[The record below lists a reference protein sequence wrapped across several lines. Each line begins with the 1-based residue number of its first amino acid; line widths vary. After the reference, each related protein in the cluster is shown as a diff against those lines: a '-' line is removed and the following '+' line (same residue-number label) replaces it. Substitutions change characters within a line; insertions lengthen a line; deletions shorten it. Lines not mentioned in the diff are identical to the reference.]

1 MSKTKLTPSQ
11 LASIRRAE
19 LKKAKRCQRCRKKDA
34 RTKAGKCV
42 CKRCNIQIMEYAG
55 KTPGR
60 KVGRPRVVSL
70 K

>member
-1 MSKTKLTPSQ
+1 MPIKDLTASQ
-11 LASIRRAE
+11 KAAQRRRD
-19 LKKAKRCQRCRKKDA
+19 LKKEKRCQRCQRRDA

-42 CKRCNIQIMEYAG
+42 CKRCNIAIMEYAG

-60 KVGRPRVVSL
+60 KVGRPRVVTL